1 MYQLEEHLFL
11 IGFMGVGKSTIARIL
26 SKMLGVKEYDTDR
39 MIVAREG
46 REISR
51 IFAEDGELA
60 FRKMETD
67 LLEES
72 IVEIDAI
79 KTLVQNDQ
87 VVIACGG
94 GVAMRTENVECMKR
108 QGKILLLT
116 ASPETIYEHVKDSIN
131 RPLLK
136 GRMSVEGISELMAKR
151 EPKYMAAADICMLT
165 DDMTP
170 RMVAEKIVEILKNG
184 TPVSLET

>member
-1 MYQLEEHLFL
+1 MYQLEEHIFL

-26 SKMLGVKEYDTDR
+26 SKMLGVREYDTDR

-46 REISR
+46 REISK
-51 IFAEDGELA
+51 IFEEDGELA

-67 LLEES
+67 LLEDLKGYKPS
-72 IVEIDAI
+72 I
-79 KTLVQNDQ
+79 
-87 VVIACGG
+87 IACGG
-94 GVAMRTENVECMKR
+94 GVAMRTENVESVKR

-116 ASPETIYEHVKDSIN
+116 ASPETIYAHVKDSTN

-136 GRMSVEGISELMAKR
+136 GRMSVEGIAELMAKR

-165 DDMTP
+165 DGMTP
-170 RMVAEKIVEILKNG
+170 RMVAEKIVEILENS
-184 TPVSLET
+184 TPVSLETQK

>member
-11 IGFMGVGKSTIARIL
+11 IGFMGVGKSTIARML
-26 SKMLGVKEYDTDR
+26 SRQLGVKEYDTDR
-39 MIVAREG
+39 MIVARDG
-46 REISR
+46 REISQ

-67 LLEES
+67 LLEDLKGYPPS
-72 IVEIDAI
+72 I
-79 KTLVQNDQ
+79 
-87 VVIACGG
+87 IACGG

-116 ASPETIYEHVKDSIN
+116 ASPETIYEHVKDSTN

-136 GRMSVEGISELMAKR
+136 GRMNVAGITELMAKR
-151 EPKYMAAADICMLT
+151 EPKYMEAADICMLT
-165 DDMTP
+165 DDMSP
-170 RMVAEKIVEILKNG
+170 RMVADKIVEIIKNG
-184 TPVSLET
+184 TPVSLDTQK

>member
-1 MYQLEEHLFL
+1 MHQLEEHIFL
-11 IGFMGVGKSTIARIL
+11 IGFMGVGKSTVARML
-26 SKMLGVKEYDTDR
+26 SRQLGVKEYDTDR
-39 MIVAREG
+39 MIVARDG
-46 REISR
+46 REISQ

-67 LLEES
+67 LLEDLKGYPPS
-72 IVEIDAI
+72 
-79 KTLVQNDQ
+79 
-87 VVIACGG
+87 VIACGG

-116 ASPETIYEHVKDSIN
+116 ASPETIYEHVKDSTN

-170 RMVAEKIVEILKNG
+170 RMAAEKIVEILKNG